1 MKQKIT
7 MVDFSCLLFFMFMN
21 LIFFNNFVVII
32 NVYVVL
38 LYNTYNYF
46 EFLFSIYSFKS
57 KILIKKIYT

>member
-21 LIFFNNFVVII
+21 LMFFNNFVVII
-32 NVYVVL
+32 NIYAVL

-46 EFLFSIYSFKS
+46 KF
-57 KILIKKIYT
+57 